1 MEFNTRC
8 KISCLSTTMN
18 LFTKSEMDRAFFY
31 LFQIEC
37 WAEISKDSIED
48 MRSLGGTFHMLRAFC
63 SVSVDFRY
71 QINSLLLKS
80 PRRFVPSQSVFSRLF
95 PSLFRYK
102 TCSMGPKNVVTD
114 PQVEVTEFKLEPDTE
129 LRFEVDEET
138 VLLEVNLVLLI
149 KHSCAS
155 LYGNQSCHI
164 KSNQDS
170 PGKGCG

>member
-1 MEFNTRC
+1 
-8 KISCLSTTMN
+8 
-18 LFTKSEMDRAFFY
+18 
-31 LFQIEC
+31 
-37 WAEISKDSIED
+37 
-48 MRSLGGTFHMLRAFC
+48 
-63 SVSVDFRY
+63 
-71 QINSLLLKS
+71 
-80 PRRFVPSQSVFSRLF
+80 
-95 PSLFRYK
+95 
-102 TCSMGPKNVVTD
+102 MGPKNVVTD